1 MDLVL
6 RHVKKYKA
14 ATGIALLSVI
24 LMVVAALWQPK
35 LLQQVLESI
44 ITENND
50 EIEKNWYAADWASIA
65 RPCCRDYQHVFF
77 LRKWRKALVPIFG
90 KRCFG
95 KSRHSHLVISKP
107 SRQET

>member
-14 ATGIALLSVI
+14 ATSIALLSVI

-50 EIEKNWYAADWASIA
+50 EMKKIGVQLIG
-65 RPCCRDYQHVFF
+65 
-77 LRKWRKALVPIFG
+77 LALL
-90 KRCFG
+90 C
-95 KSRHSHLVISKP
+95 LL
-107 SRQET
+107 

>member
-50 EIEKNWYAADWASIA
+50 EMK
-65 RPCCRDYQHVFF
+65 
-77 LRKWRKALVPIFG
+77 KLVCSWLG
-90 KRCFG
+90 
-95 KSRHSHLVISKP
+95 
-107 SRQET
+107 

>member
-14 ATGIALLSVI
+14 ATSIALLSVI

-50 EIEKNWYAADWASIA
+50 EMK
-65 RPCCRDYQHVFF
+65 
-77 LRKWRKALVPIFG
+77 KLV
-90 KRCFG
+90 C
-95 KSRHSHLVISKP
+95 S
-107 SRQET
+107 